1 MGHFS
6 WGEVRVSTVW
16 VERVLEA
23 CAHSSQTKSGR
34 SSAPARLAE
43 RGAAGHSAHSPPGQ
57 ARSELEMMGAG
68 PRLPA
73 VEEGPG
79 PGVPARWFLDQ
90 LPWSLM
96 TSQCCLICQFQREQ
110 VIRVQGA

>member
-23 CAHSSQTKSGR
+23 CADSSQTKSGR

-43 RGAAGHSAHSPPGQ
+43 RGAAGRSAHSPPGQ
-57 ARSELEMMGAG
+57 ARSELEIGRGGGAWARR
-68 PRLPA
+68 PSKM
-73 VEEGPG
+73 VPG
-79 PGVPARWFLDQ
+79 PAPMVFDDLTVLSYLPVSEGASNMRAGGVTL
-90 LPWSLM
+90 
-96 TSQCCLICQFQREQ
+96 
-110 VIRVQGA
+110 

>member
-23 CAHSSQTKSGR
+23 CADSSQTKSGR

-43 RGAAGHSAHSPPGQ
+43 RGAAGRSAHSPPGQ
-57 ARSELEMMGAG
+57 ARSGLEM
-68 PRLPA
+68 A

-110 VIRVQGA
+110 VICVQGA